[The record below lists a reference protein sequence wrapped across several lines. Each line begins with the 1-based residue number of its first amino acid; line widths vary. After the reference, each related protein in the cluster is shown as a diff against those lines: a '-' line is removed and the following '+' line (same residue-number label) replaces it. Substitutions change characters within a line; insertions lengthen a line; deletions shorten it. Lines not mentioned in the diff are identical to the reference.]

1 VAKIDLS
8 RAEGTLYSRE
18 KFRPP
23 TALPD
28 ALVTYSRQ
36 LALAYVRRR
45 REPAGPDDDG
55 FPVLDDNL
63 RKEIRT
69 FVRHTVRIESGEP
82 GKPGEPFTPKWLHEV
97 TLDLDGAWL
106 VKKLFPR
113 RGVVSWYGDTTSFK
127 TFLLIYV
134 FYCAALGKEISG
146 RKVRDPGPVVYI
158 AAEDDSGVET
168 RAVGYHMANE
178 EDLPP
183 RKEIPFAIIGAA
195 PNLGTIKGDAAKLA
209 ETVEQD
215 LRAKGLGKPAAIAI
229 DTLNQTLGDAEENTT
244 GMQAFMAN
252 ALTIARRFDCCVF
265 AVNHVGH
272 SDKGRERGGSAIMGN
287 ADVRIWVE
295 RVNREPVIVDGV
307 KTFETILH
315 AVKIKN
321 GPDGF
326 DLKATLREFP
336 LGRDSDGDMATT
348 LVVDRIEDAGLTS
361 AAKPKA
367 KEREPS
373 RRESLRHEF
382 LAMYHQI
389 ANDVDPSPGLDGRS
403 QVRKVKVD
411 AIRDLLITRG
421 HLERGEDGKLPQ
433 AERSA
438 LSQVRKALT
447 KTGPGQTMVEA
458 EGLIWLMRPEG
469 ERNP

>member
-1 VAKIDLS
+1 MVDLTKYGIVSELFKPDAKE
-8 RAEGTLYSRE
+8 A
-18 KFRPP
+18 P
-23 TALPD
+23 PD

-36 LALAYVRRR
+36 LALAYVKRR
-45 REPAGPDDDG
+45 REPTGPDDDG
-55 FPVLDDNL
+55 FPVLDDDL
-63 RKEIRT
+63 RKEMRT
-69 FVRHTVRIESGEP
+69 FVRHVVRIQTSEP
-82 GKPGEPFTPKWLHEV
+82 GKPGDPFTPKWLHEV
-97 TLDLDGAWL
+97 TLDLNGAWL

-134 FYCAALGKEISG
+134 FYCAALGRDVAS
-146 RKVRDPGPVVYI
+146 RKVKEPGPVIYI
-158 AAEDDSGVET
+158 AAEDDAGVET

-178 EDLPP
+178 GLPP
-183 RKEIPFAIIGAA
+183 REEIPFAIIGAA

-209 ETVEQD
+209 EAVEQD
-215 LRAKGLGKPAAIAI
+215 LRARGLGKPSAIAI

-252 ALTIARRFDCCVF
+252 ALAIARRFDCCVF

-361 AAKPKA
+361 AAKPKG
-367 KEREPS
+367 KEREPTNAETCAMSSWLNTTNSPTTLS
-373 RRESLRHEF
+373 RHSGST
-382 LAMYHQI
+382 A
-389 ANDVDPSPGLDGRS
+389 A
-403 QVRKVKVD
+403 
-411 AIRDLLITRG
+411 A
-421 HLERGEDGKLPQ
+421 
-433 AERSA
+433 RSA
-438 LSQVRKALT
+438 RSR
-447 KTGPGQTMVEA
+447 
-458 EGLIWLMRPEG
+458 
-469 ERNP
+469 